1 MLFTGKGDKGD
12 TSSFG
17 CDQRFMKSSDL
28 AEALGAVDEINS
40 LLGLCKVQSDNFSLP
55 ITDYQLHDVLEQV
68 QQDLFIIQ
76 AGLAGADKK
85 LSSDKIKNLENIIN
99 AVEEELP
106 KIKTFFLS
114 GGTELGALFDYARAV
129 ARRAERRVVKL
140 SGSGKVDDEI
150 LAYMNRLSS
159 FLYAMARFVNFKSGA
174 EEQPPSYR

>member
-12 TSSFG
+12 TSAFG

-28 AEALGAVDEINS
+28 TEALGAVDEINS
-40 LLGLCKVQSDNFSLP
+40 LVGFCKAKSEDLRFKIYDLR
-55 ITDYQLHDVLEQV
+55 IYDALEQA

-76 AGLAGADKK
+76 ANLAGADKR
-85 LSSDKIKNLENIIN
+85 LSPEKIKNLENIIN
-99 AVEEELP
+99 EVEKELP

-114 GGTELGALFDYARAV
+114 GGTEIGSLLDYARAV
-129 ARRAERRVVKL
+129 ARRAERRIVKL
-140 SGSGKVDDEI
+140 SGSGKIDGEI

-174 EEQPPSYR
+174 KEKPPKY